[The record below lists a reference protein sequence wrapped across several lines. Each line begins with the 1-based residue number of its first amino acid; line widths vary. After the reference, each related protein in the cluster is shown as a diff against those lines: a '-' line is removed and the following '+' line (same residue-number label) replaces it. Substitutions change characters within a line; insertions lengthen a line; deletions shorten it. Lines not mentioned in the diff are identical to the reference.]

1 MSLLSWKVVHDGK
14 TPPPG
19 EVVRPDERMSWPRT
33 TGIGIQH
40 VLAMFGATFVLPPI
54 MGIPGTTAVFFS
66 GIGTLI
72 FLAFVRNRI
81 PSYLGTSAAFIGPAF
96 AVYNGGGDLSEV
108 LFGVLSAGVI
118 FFLVGVLVNTGGQ
131 HVIAA
136 ILPPVLTG
144 TVVMLI
150 GLNLAGPVAN
160 SAYWTQ
166 RPVARAGDARCD
178 HRAARL
184 PARVPP
190 PDRDPA
196 GRRRRLGAGRADGRA
211 RPRPR
216 PELAPA
222 TRSTG
227 SPGRPGRPDGEVLT
241 LGDAGWFGLPDFT
254 APSFSFT
261 ALLLFLP
268 VVVVLIAEN
277 AGHVKAV
284 SEMTGA
290 DLDADLGK
298 AFMGDGAATTVAGA
312 FGGAGTTTYAENIGV
327 MAATRVYS
335 TAAYI
340 VAAFA
345 AILFGLCPKFGVL
358 VGSIPAG
365 VLGGVTIVLYGM
377 IAVLGAKIWVS
388 NRVDFGK
395 TSNLVPAAVG
405 IILGAGDITLVISD
419 EVSLGG
425 ITMGTVVAI
434 IAYHLFRWVK
444 NPEDEATDVVTPTSA
459 HHDEHDHS
467 HGHDQTHKHRADRH
481 AGHRLTTA
489 QITGPGAAARPRPVG
504 APGCAG

>member
-1 MSLLSWKVVHDGK
+1 MALLSWKVVHDGK

-72 FLAFVRNRI
+72 FLVFVRNRI

-118 FFLVGVLVNTGGQ
+118 FFVIGALVNAGGQ
-131 HVIAA
+131 HIIAA

-160 SAYWTQ
+160 DAYWKNDQWLALVTLAATILLLVFL
-166 RPVARAGDARCD
+166 RGFMRRIAILLAVVVGWVLAALMDALD
-178 HRAARL
+178 
-184 PARVPP
+184 
-190 PDRDPA
+190 
-196 GRRRRLGAGRADGRA
+196 LGHAQITNADGTVVAVDRIA
-211 RPRPR
+211 WQ
-216 PELAPA
+216 
-222 TRSTG
+222 TTT
-227 SPGRPGRPDGEVLT
+227 PGGKVLT
-241 LGDAGWFGLPDFT
+241 LGDADWFGLPDFT
-254 APSFSFT
+254 SPSFSFT

-268 VVVVLIAEN
+268 VVIVLIAEN

-290 DLDADLGK
+290 DLDKDLGR
-298 AFMGDGAATTVAGA
+298 AFMGDGAATTLAGA

-395 TSNLVPAAVG
+395 TSNLVPAAAG
-405 IILGAGDITLVISD
+405 IILGAGNVSLVIND
-419 EVSLGG
+419 KVSLGG

-434 IAYHLFRWVK
+434 IAYHLFRVVK
-444 NPEDEATDVVTPTSA
+444 NPEDEATDVVSPTSA

-467 HGHDQTHKHRADRH
+467 HGHDQTHRHRAD
-481 AGHRLTTA
+481 GT
-489 QITGPGAAARPRPVG
+489 QGAV
-504 APGCAG
+504 

>member
-72 FLAFVRNRI
+72 FLVFVRNRI

-118 FFLVGVLVNTGGQ
+118 FFVIGALVNAGGQ

-160 SAYWTQ
+160 DAYWKNDQWLSLVTLAITILLLVFL
-166 RPVARAGDARCD
+166 RGFLRRIAILLAVVCGWVVAALMDALNAGHAQNGAGDTI
-178 HRAARL
+178 
-184 PARVPP
+184 
-190 PDRDPA
+190 DRISWQ
-196 GRRRRLGAGRADGRA
+196 
-211 RPRPR
+211 
-216 PELAPA
+216 
-222 TRSTG
+222 TTT
-227 SPGRPGRPDGEVLT
+227 PGGKVLT

-254 APSFSFT
+254 SPSFSFT
-261 ALLLFLP
+261 AMLLFLP
-268 VVVVLIAEN
+268 VVIVLIAEN

-290 DLDADLGK
+290 DLDQDLGR
-298 AFMGDGAATTVAGA
+298 AFMGDGAATTLAGA

-395 TSNLVPAAVG
+395 TSNLVPAAAG
-405 IILGAGDITLVISD
+405 IILGAGNVSLVIND
-419 EVSLGG
+419 KVSIGG

-434 IAYHLFRWVK
+434 VAYHLFRVVK

-459 HHDEHDHS
+459 HHDDHDHS
-467 HGHDQTHKHRADRH
+467 HGHDQTHRHSAD
-481 AGHRLTTA
+481 GT
-489 QITGPGAAARPRPVG
+489 QGAV
-504 APGCAG
+504 

>member
-1 MSLLSWKVVHDGK
+1 
-14 TPPPG
+14 
-19 EVVRPDERMSWPRT
+19 
-33 TGIGIQH
+33 
-40 VLAMFGATFVLPPI
+40 
-54 MGIPGTTAVFFS
+54 
-66 GIGTLI
+66 
-72 FLAFVRNRI
+72 
-81 PSYLGTSAAFIGPAF
+81 
-96 AVYNGGGDLSEV
+96 
-108 LFGVLSAGVI
+108 VI
-118 FFLVGVLVNTGGQ
+118 FFVIGALVNAGGQ

-160 SAYWTQ
+160 NAYWKNDQWLALVTLAITILLLVFL
-166 RPVARAGDARCD
+166 RGFMRRIAILLAVVCGWAVAGLMDALDLGHAQNGAGDTI
-178 HRAARL
+178 
-184 PARVPP
+184 
-190 PDRDPA
+190 DRIA
-196 GRRRRLGAGRADGRA
+196 WQ
-211 RPRPR
+211 
-216 PELAPA
+216 
-222 TRSTG
+222 TTT
-227 SPGRPGRPDGEVLT
+227 PGGKVVT
-241 LGDAGWFGLPDFT
+241 LGDADWFGLPDFT
-254 APSFSFT
+254 SPSFSFT

-268 VVVVLIAEN
+268 VVIVLIAEN

-290 DLDADLGK
+290 DLDKDLGR
-298 AFMGDGAATTVAGA
+298 AFMGDGAATTLAGA

-395 TSNLVPAAVG
+395 TSNLVPAAAG
-405 IILGAGDITLVISD
+405 IILGAGDVTLVISD
-419 EVSLGG
+419 DVSLGG

-434 IAYHLFRWVK
+434 VAYHLFRVVK
-444 NPEDEATDVVTPTSA
+444 NPEDEASDVVTPTSA

-467 HGHDQTHKHRADRH
+467 HGHDQTHRHSAD
-481 AGHRLTTA
+481 GT
-489 QITGPGAAARPRPVG
+489 QGAV
-504 APGCAG
+504 

>member
-1 MSLLSWKVVHDGK
+1 MAMLSWKVVHDGK

-72 FLAFVRNRI
+72 FLVFVRNRI

-118 FFLVGVLVNTGGQ
+118 FFVIGALVNAGGQ
-131 HVIAA
+131 HIIAA

-160 SAYWTQ
+160 NAYWKNDQWLALVTLGITILLLVFLHGFL
-166 RPVARAGDARCD
+166 RRIAILLAVVCGWAVAGLMDALNAGHAQNAAGDTI
-178 HRAARL
+178 
-184 PARVPP
+184 
-190 PDRDPA
+190 DRIA
-196 GRRRRLGAGRADGRA
+196 WQ
-211 RPRPR
+211 
-216 PELAPA
+216 
-222 TRSTG
+222 TTT
-227 SPGRPGRPDGEVLT
+227 PGGKVLT

-268 VVVVLIAEN
+268 VVIVLIAEN

-290 DLDADLGK
+290 DLDQDLGR
-298 AFMGDGAATTVAGA
+298 AFMGDGAATTLAGA

-345 AILFGLCPKFGVL
+345 AIAFGLCPKFGVL

-395 TSNLVPAAVG
+395 TSNLVPAAAG
-405 IILGAGDITLVISD
+405 IILGAGDVTLVISD

-434 IAYHLFRWVK
+434 IAYHLFRVVN
-444 NPEDEATDVVTPTSA
+444 NPEDV
-459 HHDEHDHS
+459 EHP
-467 HGHDQTHKHRADRH
+467 HG
-481 AGHRLTTA
+481 
-489 QITGPGAAARPRPVG
+489 G
-504 APGCAG
+504 APGGPA

>member
-1 MSLLSWKVVHDGK
+1 MALLSWKVVHDGK

-72 FLAFVRNRI
+72 FLVFVRNRI

-118 FFLVGVLVNTGGQ
+118 FFVIGALVNAGGQ

-160 SAYWTQ
+160 NAYWKNDQWLALVTLTITILLLVFLHGFL
-166 RPVARAGDARCD
+166 RRIAILLAVVVGWAVAGLMDALDLGHAQNAAGDTI
-178 HRAARL
+178 
-184 PARVPP
+184 
-190 PDRDPA
+190 DRIA
-196 GRRRRLGAGRADGRA
+196 WQ
-211 RPRPR
+211 
-216 PELAPA
+216 
-222 TRSTG
+222 TTT
-227 SPGRPGRPDGEVLT
+227 PGGKVVT
-241 LGDAGWFGLPDFT
+241 LGDADWFGLPDFT
-254 APSFSFT
+254 SPSFSFT

-268 VVVVLIAEN
+268 VVIVLIAEN

-290 DLDADLGK
+290 DLDRDLGR
-298 AFMGDGAATTVAGA
+298 AFMGDGAATTLAGA

-395 TSNLVPAAVG
+395 TSNLVPAAAG
-405 IILGAGDITLVISD
+405 IILGAGDVTLVISD
-419 EVSLGG
+419 DVSLGG

-434 IAYHLFRWVK
+434 VAYHLFRVVK
-444 NPEDEATDVVTPTSA
+444 NPEDEATDVVSPTSA

-467 HGHDQTHKHRADRH
+467 HGHDQTHRHRAD
-481 AGHRLTTA
+481 GT
-489 QITGPGAAARPRPVG
+489 QGAV
-504 APGCAG
+504 